1 MRTFDEIRNLDHL
14 TLALEVIRLQ
24 EENERLRDTNTELS
38 WKLNPDRMGG
48 QFTEEEINNTGWS

>member
-1 MRTFDEIRNLDHL
+1 MRTFDEIRNLDQL
-14 TLALEVIRLQ
+14 TLALEVLRLQ

-48 QFTEEEINNTGWS
+48 QFTEEEKSRDGWL